1 VVDITEISALVAAAG
16 VVVGVFY
23 YILEMRHQ
31 NKVRQTDLIT
41 RLSYDVSVNR
51 EFLEAT
57 IDVMKTQF
65 SDYNDFVRKYGD
77 PISRNQVPL
86 SFMMVGNFF
95 EQIGVLYRNK
105 LIDLPLVIQLF
116 PVSLLW
122 EKMKPLAEGMRSE
135 YNTPGFFE
143 YFEYLHNEMKK
154 REQNLQHKGES

>member
-1 VVDITEISALVAAAG
+1 MLGVTEISAVVAAVG
-16 VVVGVFY
+16 VVIGVIY

-41 RLSYDVSVNR
+41 RLSYDVSVNK

-65 SDYNDFVRKYGD
+65 SDYDDFVKKFGD

-105 LIDLPLVIQLF
+105 LIDIPLVIQLF
-116 PVSLLW
+116 PVSMLW

-135 YNTPGFFE
+135 YHNPGFFE
-143 YFEYLHNEMKK
+143 HFEYFYDEMKK
-154 REQNLQHKGES
+154 REKEGALSG

>member
-1 VVDITEISALVAAAG
+1 MVGITEISAIVAAAG
-16 VVVGVFY
+16 VLVGVLY

-41 RLSYDVSVNR
+41 KLSYDVSANK

-57 IDVMKTQF
+57 VDVLKTQF
-65 SDYNDFVRKYGD
+65 NNYDDFVTKHGN
-77 PISRNQVPL
+77 PISREQVPL

-105 LIDLPLVIQLF
+105 LIDIPLVIQLF

-135 YNTPGFFE
+135 YHNPGFYE
-143 YFEYLHNEMKK
+143 HFEYLYNELQK
-154 REQNLQHKGES
+154 REQASKTA

>member
-77 PISRNQVPL
+77 PISKNQVPL

-135 YNTPGFFE
+135 YHTPGFFE

-154 REQNLQHKGES
+154 REQNLQHKE

>member
-1 VVDITEISALVAAAG
+1 MVGITEISAVVAAAG
-16 VVVGVFY
+16 VIIGVLY

-41 RLSYDVSVNR
+41 RLTYDISVNK

-57 IDVMKTQF
+57 VDVLKAEF

-95 EQIGVLYRNK
+95 EQIGVLYRNE
-105 LIDLPLVIQLF
+105 LIDIPLISQLF

-122 EKMKPLAEGMRSE
+122 EKIRPLAEIMRSE
-135 YNTPGFFE
+135 YHNPGFFE
-143 YFEYLHNEMKK
+143 HFEYLHNVMKK
-154 REQNLQHKGES
+154 REQAGVKSG

>member
-1 VVDITEISALVAAAG
+1 MFGITEISAVVAAAG
-16 VVVGVFY
+16 VVVGVLY

-41 RLSYDVSVNR
+41 RLSYDVSVNK

-57 IDVMKTQF
+57 VDVMKTQF
-65 SDYNDFVRKYGD
+65 SGYDDFVRRYGD

-105 LIDLPLVIQLF
+105 LIDIPLVIQLF

-122 EKMKPLAEGMRSE
+122 EKMEPLAEGMRSE
-135 YNTPGFFE
+135 YRNPEFFE
-143 YFEYLHNEMKK
+143 HFEYLFNEMKK
-154 REQNLQHKGES
+154 REQVGVKNG